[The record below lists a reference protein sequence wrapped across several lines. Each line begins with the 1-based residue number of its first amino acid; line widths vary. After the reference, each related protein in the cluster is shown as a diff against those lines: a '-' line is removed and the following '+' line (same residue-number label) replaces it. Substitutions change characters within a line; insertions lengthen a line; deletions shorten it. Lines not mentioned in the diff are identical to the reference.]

1 MQVFPP
7 TSELKP
13 QLMTLLQIRLLKKLG
28 DNAYPFIF
36 VVSITVTIVTAC
48 LEPLVIHNVELI
60 TLQCTDIKMYCNMDT
75 GDQP

>member
-13 QLMTLLQIRLLKKLG
+13 QLMTLLQIRLMKKLG

-36 VVSITVTIVTAC
+36 VVSIPLPVVTITIVTNNMVTKY
-48 LEPLVIHNVELI
+48 LYKFISSVIPSEFLVIHK
-60 TLQCTDIKMYCNMDT
+60 D
-75 GDQP
+75 

>member
-13 QLMTLLQIRLLKKLG
+13 QLMTLLQIRLMKKLG

-36 VVSITVTIVTAC
+36 VVSTLTVTIVTAC
-48 LEPLVIHNVELI
+48 L
-60 TLQCTDIKMYCNMDT
+60 
-75 GDQP
+75 